1 MQNIVHVV
9 QNRAQ
14 KHPHQKAIC
23 YLEDGEHKT
32 AELTLAELDQ
42 QAKIIAAHLQT
53 HQISGNRVILLYPTG
68 VEFITSLLGC
78 WYAGVIAVPIP
89 CPKIDDFSKHE
100 AFLNAIAEDADIAAV
115 LSLSLYHSRIE
126 STLKRKALI
135 LATDV
140 LKSQSTSNFQ
150 SIPINEDTI
159 AYLQYTSGSTSAP
172 KAAIITHGNLQH
184 SVQETIKVWHYTKK
198 SVTLTWAP
206 HTHVY
211 GLVCGILVPL
221 YHGTPAFIVPP
232 AAFINRPIS
241 WLSAISTY
249 RVTHSGCPNFG
260 YDVCVRDI
268 KDAERAGL
276 NLKHWKVAINGGDS
290 VQHQTLMDFVSKFQS
305 CGFQLKQFCSAY
317 GMSELSGAIA
327 VTSFDCEPHFLSLQ
341 DDANPLQ
348 RRLVSSGKL
357 LRGLQAIVVD
367 PETKQPVA
375 AGATGEIWLSG
386 KSLALGYWRRPDET
400 QAVFNATIPGSD
412 LRYFKTGDLGFIL
425 DNEIYLTGR
434 LKEVIVIYGK
444 KYYPLDLEITVAN
457 ALSKLQI
464 KLPQVA
470 FSTENGSKEK
480 IIIVQELSEETPASL
495 WPEIKNAIR
504 HAITK
509 RHGVEVH
516 EVVLSPQGA
525 IPKTGS
531 GKLQRK
537 KAQRLFNEQ
546 NLAILTQD
554 SPEKPTGNQ
563 HATRDKEHQFTTL
576 IANVLKI
583 DEKEIDLGAPLSRYS
598 FDSINIIQ
606 LTALLNETY
615 QLSLS
620 PAALYEYTTLA
631 EFYTDLLDK
640 KTGKPVAEETKYPI
654 KETNDIAIIGM
665 SGIFPQAPNIDTFWD
680 NLLQEKDC
688 ISEVPLS
695 RWNWQDLTVRWGGFI
710 DHIDQFD
717 ATFFNIS
724 AREAELI
731 DPQQRLFLQ
740 TVWKTVEDAGY
751 APSTLAAL
759 KTGLFVGVFNH
770 DYAELLQKNEV
781 MDAYLTTGTMNSMIA
796 NRISYLLN
804 LRGPSE
810 TIDTACSSSLV
821 AVHQAV
827 HAILQGDCEL
837 ALAGGVNTLITPTSF
852 IAANQ
857 AGMLSDD
864 GRCKTFD
871 KNANGY
877 VRGEGAGAILLKKL
891 TQALRDGDHIYGVI
905 KGTAVN
911 HGGHVNTLTAPNPNA
926 QAEAII
932 SACQRA
938 QIPIDSI
945 QYIETHGT
953 GTPLGDPIEINGL
966 KKAFQH
972 LALEQQLKA
981 LPKQYCGLGAVKTN
995 IGHLESAAGIAGIIK
1010 TLLAMRHEILPA
1022 NLHFHELN
1030 PYIEIEDSPFYLL
1043 NKTTK
1048 WPKTADTSRRAGVS
1062 SFGFGGANAH
1072 IILEESPE
1080 RTHAPSPNHFS
1091 YLICL
1096 SAMTMT
1102 ALQQRIADLLNWL
1115 EQQQDLASLASLSYT
1130 LNAGRQHFA
1139 KRFCVIV
1146 KTVAELKE
1154 QLLSGLSSEALERH
1168 IFMEESS
1175 STNHDNAAL
1184 HQVRRNYLQGKS
1196 IDWHTIYGDYQ
1207 EKISLPTYPFAKES
1221 HWVASKKRALF
1232 KDEKSSACSPSIFS
1246 EQFSGDEFYLREHR
1260 VHDEP
1265 VLPGAVCLEMA
1276 QVAASLALGNQQLTS
1291 LSKITWKKPIKT
1303 SDWSKLLYVRITPEA
1318 DGVSFAITDEEEMIH
1333 YASGNMHYLDNSP
1346 DVPHT
1351 KLNIQELKLALPH
1364 TQEPDA
1370 IYTYFENAGISY
1382 GPSFRVIQTLHF
1394 NETDLLAELTL
1405 PSSLSTRDDE
1415 FIVHPCLFDGM
1426 LQTTQALLKNR
1437 EVLYLPFSIAQ
1448 VDIYKPL
1455 PNTCYVYANLVSS
1468 VDNQHMPVF
1477 NIQVTDAEGT
1487 LLLVI
1492 TGFTL
1497 GAVHDFIKPE
1507 ATVAYYSPVWVARP
1521 LHSVTRKHPDSILIL
1536 GSNEQS
1542 VQLIKEQFAEF
1553 ATSCQRIQNSH
1564 VAHLSLA
1571 SLSDYIIIALE
1582 EFKEPLFSL
1591 KEIQRNLEQTYY
1603 LVHTLV
1609 TQISKLKPKKP
1620 VQLICIGKVPSL
1632 FSRALVG
1639 FAKSLH
1645 QEQSNISCRFIEL
1658 HDLSLLAKELTQNE
1672 IAVRYD
1678 KQNHRYIRRYEA
1690 FTPPLTVTPTL
1701 KKSGVYLITGGMG
1714 GLGYLFARY
1723 LAEQCQAKIVLTGRA
1738 PMSAHYQ
1745 NRIAELEKQ
1754 NASVVYIPADV
1765 SSYEEVQAL
1774 IQNTKEHFGTINGI
1788 IHAAGLTHDEFIVNK
1803 TVPEIAKVLEPKI
1816 YGVSNL
1822 HVATLKESL
1831 DFFVLFSS
1839 VAAVFGNAGQSD
1851 YAYANCFLD
1860 EFAHEREQQRRL
1872 GHCSGYTVSI
1882 NWPLWEEGGLHIA
1895 PAYQQELEKTLGI
1908 ISLSTQQGFIAF
1920 LQALQNNLPNCIVL
1934 PGYQQ
1939 KLINALQNNS
1949 VLKQTLATQPQE
1961 INSNLQEQTEDF
1973 LRKILAETLKCLPE
1987 QIDRNLPFEHYGI
2000 DSLMIIQ
2007 LNQRLA
2013 NEFRELPKTLFFEYQ
2028 NLADLAEYFM
2038 KHEAD
2043 ELIQRL
2049 SNAEMA
2055 SSRNRR
2061 SNTNQTPMPIQ
2072 EWTPAHAGMTQFL
2085 NSMTTPRRLGFTKN
2099 TTKSQDIRLLQKLAT
2114 ENEERE
2120 DSSTVLTKQFASGA
2134 AFPKKP
2140 IAIIGISGRYPE
2152 AKDLTEFW
2160 HNLYAGKDCIREI
2173 PKERWALADYFDVN
2187 HPGKTYSKWGGFLT
2201 DVDQFDPL
2209 FFNISPREAA
2219 LMDPQERLF
2228 LETAW
2233 KTIEDAGYVRDALA
2247 GKKVGVYVG
2256 VMYGQYQLFDS
2267 ELSDSSQFIPTNSLF
2282 ASIANRVSYFFDFHG
2297 PSIALDT
2304 MCSSSLTAIHL
2315 ACQSI
2320 HEGECEMA
2328 LAGGVNLSLHPNKYL
2343 LLSHGK
2349 FLAHDGHCRSF
2360 GEGGDGYVPGEAVGA
2375 ILLKPLDKALAD
2387 GDLIYAVIKGS
2398 HLNHGGKT
2406 NGYTVPN
2413 PNAQADLLAETY
2425 QKANID
2431 PAQVSYIEAHGTGT
2445 SLGDPIEIAGLNK
2458 VFSQRKMPQY
2468 CAIGS
2473 VKSNIGHCESAA
2485 GIAAV
2490 TKVVLQLQH
2499 HTLVPSLFS
2508 DPLNSNIN
2516 WSTTPFRVQQTVS
2529 EWQRP
2534 LANAP
2539 RIAGISSFGAGG
2551 ANAHLILSE
2560 APEVLPVP
2568 TRSKSH
2574 YLLTLSAKTELALN
2588 QRLDDLLDWLEN
2600 NPSAELEQVSYTL
2613 NAGRTHFDCRCA
2625 MVVSSLEEAIRFIQQ
2640 FKAQQQPTQLFLQI
2654 IRPRS
2659 KLAEENEVRGDTEH
2673 RTGVY
2678 TPVHEDSS
2686 TASTKQ
2692 FTSAVEFG
2700 MRSNGA
2706 NTPETTPTLLPLLMH
2721 QLSQPSQYKEAL
2733 LALAKLYVEGQEL
2746 DWEQIHANESKK
2758 KISLPTYPFAKERYW
2773 YSDVNPCSPTQEKQT
2788 HLPLMH
2794 NALIDKVS
2802 SFLTR
2807 QVVQILQMNQHRIA
2821 PEKNLGEYGMDSVH
2835 FIELAKKISEHY
2847 QIEFTP
2853 AVFFTHSSVRAISQY
2868 LMNQFPETVAKTH
2881 QAAAQRPIH
2890 APAVKPRLIATAGA
2904 ESIAIIGMQGLFP
2917 QSDDLAAFWHHLL
2930 QSDDLVTEIPIER
2943 WDWRD
2948 YYGNQAHQSNS
2959 KWGAFI
2965 NNFDQFDAGFFNI
2978 SAREANLMDPQQRLF
2993 LEIVWKTIEDAGY
3006 DPFALSS
3013 QNIGVFAGV
3022 EFSEYQTLIA
3032 KQQKE
3037 HHGFIATG
3045 NSHSMIAN
3053 RVSYFFNFQGPS
3065 EAIDTACSSSLV
3077 AIHRA
3082 VQAIRHGECDL
3093 AIAGGVSLI
3102 LSPDTLVVTS
3112 QLGAL
3117 SAEGRCKTFAKTAD
3131 GYVKGEG
3138 VAGLLLK
3145 PLKQAQEDG
3154 DHIYGVI
3161 KASAVN
3167 HGGKAQ
3173 SLTAPN
3179 AAAQSELLIR
3189 AYTQAHFDP
3198 GTVTYIETHGTGT
3211 ALGDPVEI
3219 EGLKRAFATLLSSG
3233 AKQNSIALGS
3243 VKTNIGHLEPASG
3256 IAGVIKLILAMTHET
3271 LPGILH
3277 LHELNPYIN
3286 LTGTP
3291 FYIPKETQTWQRIK
3305 NEAGDEIPLRA
3316 GVSSFGFGG
3325 TNAHIV
3331 LEEGRPHQ
3339 EKTENRQAKPYYL
3352 ITLSAKQQES
3362 MQQKIVDLQQWLNQ
3376 NKETVSLPALSF
3388 TLNAGRA
3395 HFIYRCALVVDSL
3408 DALANALTLLVNHEI
3423 PEYCIMNEGQTWT
3436 IQGPVF
3442 DEVYQAAIKALVQ
3455 PENSDQYRHKLFIL
3469 ADLYTKH
3476 YVINWQQVYLG
3487 EKTHRLGSLP
3497 AYPFIK
3503 QRYWYDLDFIP
3514 TPQTSMLSMCRGLST
3529 ASTEPAHKAL
3539 DVGSPI
3545 NYQHTLMYLQQ
3556 IFAEQLHTSPEL
3568 IQADETYEVF
3578 GVDSLIGMEITNRL
3592 EKDFGSLP
3600 KTLLYERNRLNDL
3613 ANYLLKNYKEK
3624 LSTLVFAGNTMP
3636 LATPLEMEIVKPM
3649 APTTNGSHSS
3659 RDIAIIG
3666 LSGIF
3671 PMANSMDEFWQNL
3684 SSGRDCVSEI
3694 PADRWNYKEYP
3705 VAIGGKEH
3713 YFPYGGFIPDVDKFD
3728 PLFFNISPRDAGLMD
3743 PQERLFMQSVWST
3756 LEDAGYTRDKL
3767 KRKAQN
3773 SVGVFAGVTYNFYPL
3788 FIAEEWQKGNR
3799 VPLDVQSFSVA
3810 NRISYFLDVN
3820 GPSFVVD
3827 TACSSSLA
3835 AIHLACESLLRGD
3848 CAMAIAGGVNLS
3860 LHPSK
3865 YHFLG
3870 SFNFMS
3876 EQGRCA
3882 SFAEGGTGYVPA
3894 EGVGAVLLKPLTTA
3908 IADNDR
3914 IYGVIKGSSMN
3925 HGGKTSGY
3933 TVPNPNAQAAV
3944 ILQALKNAD
3953 IDARTISYIEAHG
3966 TGTTLGDPI
3975 EIRGLQDAF
3984 EHYTEDKQFCAIGSV
3999 KSNIGHLESAAGI
4012 SQLAKVLLQMR
4023 HQQLVPTL
4031 HSTQLNPFIDFQNS
4045 PFYVQQELSDWQP
4058 ENNSPRRAG
4067 VSSFGAGGANVHM
4080 IIEEYVPSIKPQ
4092 STVNSPYIFL
4102 LSALN
4107 EERLAIQIQQMQR
4120 YVHRN
4125 SHAQNKEWLR
4135 DACFT
4140 LQTGREHMTARFAVI
4155 VTNTDELLTALA
4167 NYPHDKG
4174 ANTWVN
4180 HNAHSNHPIVPH
4192 VEELISTERYEELV
4206 QHWINGAKVDWER
4219 LYQQI
4224 PNLISLPTY
4233 PFTKRRCWIPTK
4245 EVETPPIAQTTLQPA
4260 IQPPVAN
4267 TELVDIQDWLYL
4279 TQWEKNLQMAPPALI
4294 RPLSK
4299 LAEGSEVRGDTEH
4312 RTGVYTPVH
4321 EDSSTASTKQF
4332 TSAVEFGMRS
4342 KGKWLIFCEPEAVPV
4357 LKQELGEQA
4366 GIYCFARNQFASIDT
4381 HEYTIN
4387 ATQKADYEQLFATLH
4402 AQHKDNLIGVIYLC
4416 SAVTTHSRT
4425 MSRGLSAG
4433 SRNPIASLAPAGK
4446 PRDVGACEQLCSI
4459 DDSNEENHADP
4470 SLALLYLFRAMVQHS
4485 WPHQLTF
4492 CLASQSAQHVTS
4504 ADTINIW
4511 QHHLWSMTRIFAAE
4525 QAKYQ
4530 ALLLDLDANENIEQN
4545 VKILIKELE
4554 LYQSKQNHIA
4564 YRASERYT
4572 IRFLPHERSQ
4582 NDKVLPVWKAPAA
4595 ALITGGLGALGY
4607 EVAEFIVA
4615 QGTRFILLTGTTE
4628 LSLQTPEKNI
4638 LLKKLEAQGAQV
4650 RYAAVDVADK
4660 EQMRQVIMGAE
4671 QAWKQSIDGVFHLA
4685 GITTDNVTIADMD
4698 EALWHDV
4705 LRVKIQ
4711 GSMVLHE
4718 LFLQAPL
4725 SSFVLF
4731 SSIAAVP
4738 HFGMA
4743 GLSAYAVAN
4752 EFMSGLALYRRSMQ
4766 LPASSINWVAWSEKG
4781 MSHRHSHDAFL
4792 DAVGMTS
4799 LSIKEGIAL
4808 FNTLLRLNP
4817 AEITVCNIQWKKFL
4831 HVNATAKQLDFFT
4844 HFVAEHAASVQAA
4857 VVSSLNQE
4865 EITALVL
4872 HCFASVLGLEATE
4885 IDRETPFQHYGMDSI
4900 TGIDYTEQLGKH
4912 FPDVVAPMDLYRYPT
4927 LNQLTDYI
4935 LQRVQINCEPEPAP
4949 LFSAEGTLDL
4959 DQLNDDQLNEL
4970 LELELKE
4977 LELTYE

>member
-1 MQNIVHVV
+1 MQNIVDVV
-9 QNRAQ
+9 QSRAQ
-14 KHPHQKAIC
+14 KHPHQKAIF
-23 YLEDGEHKT
+23 YLEDGELKT

-42 QAKIIAAHLQT
+42 QAKIIAAHLQAHEIT
-53 HQISGNRVILLYPTG
+53 GNRVILLYPTG
-68 VEFITSLLGC
+68 VEFITSLMGC

-89 CPKIDDFSKHE
+89 CPKMDEFTKQE

-115 LSLSLYHSRIE
+115 LSLSPYQSNIE
-126 STLKRKALI
+126 STLKRKVLI
-135 LATDV
+135 LVTDA
-140 LKSQSTSNFQ
+140 LKTQPTKNFQ
-150 SIPINEDTI
+150 SISINEDTI

-184 SVQETIKVWHYTKK
+184 SLQETIKVWQYTKK

-232 AAFINRPIS
+232 AAFINRPIT

-260 YDVCVRDI
+260 YDICVRDI
-268 KDAERAGL
+268 NEAELTRL
-276 NLKHWKVAINGGDS
+276 NLKHWKVAINGGDI
-290 VQHQTLMDFVSKFQS
+290 VQYQTLRNFVTKFQS

-327 VTSFDCEPHFLSLQ
+327 VTSFECEPRSLSPE
-341 DDANPLQ
+341 DEANPLQ
-348 RRLVSSGKL
+348 RHLVSSGKL
-357 LRGLQAIVVD
+357 LTGLQAIAVD

-375 AGATGEIWLSG
+375 AGETGEIWLSG

-400 QAVFNATIPGSD
+400 QTVFNATVSGND

-425 DNEIYLTGR
+425 DNEIFLTGR

-444 KYYPLDLEITVAN
+444 KYYPLDLETTVAN

-464 KLPQVA
+464 LLPQVA
-470 FSTENGSKEK
+470 FSTENEGKEK

-495 WPEIKNAIR
+495 WPKIKSMIR
-504 HAITK
+504 HAITQH
-509 RHGVEVH
+509 HGVDVH
-516 EVVLSPQGA
+516 AVVLSPKGA

-537 KAQRLFNEQ
+537 KAQSLFNEQ
-546 NLAILTQD
+546 NLVVLTQD
-554 SPEKPTGNQ
+554 LPQKSPESPNA
-563 HATRDKEHQFTTL
+563 HRDKAHQFSTL
-576 IANVLKI
+576 VANVLKI
-583 DEKEIDLGAPLSRYS
+583 DVKEIDLDAPLSRYS

-606 LTALLNETY
+606 LTAILNATY
-615 QLSLS
+615 QLALS
-620 PAALYEYTTLA
+620 PATLYEYATLA
-631 EFYTDLLDK
+631 EFYVDLLDK
-640 KTGKPVAEETKYPI
+640 KIRNPVTEEAKQPI
-654 KETNDIAIIGM
+654 KETNDIAIIGI
-665 SGIFPQAPNIDTFWD
+665 SGVFPQAPDVDTFWD
-680 NLLQEKDC
+680 NLLHEKDC

-724 AREAELI
+724 PREAELI

-759 KTGLFVGVFNH
+759 KIGLFVGVFNH
-770 DYAELLQKNEV
+770 DYAELLQKNGV
-781 MDAYLTTGTMNSMIA
+781 MDPYLTTGTMNSMIA
-796 NRISYLLN
+796 NRISYVLN

-827 HAILQGDCEL
+827 HAILQGDCDL

-857 AGMLSDD
+857 AGMLSED

-938 QIPIDSI
+938 HVSIDSI

-966 KKAFQH
+966 KKAFHH
-972 LALEQQLKA
+972 LALEQHLKT

-1010 TLLAMRHEILPA
+1010 TLLAMRHEVLPA
-1022 NLHFHELN
+1022 NLHFNELN

-1043 NKTTK
+1043 DKTTK
-1048 WPKTADTSRRAGVS
+1048 WLKTAGTPRRAGVS

-1080 RTHAPSPNHFS
+1080 HTNTPFPNHDA

-1102 ALQQRIADLLNWL
+1102 ALQQRIADLLSWL
-1115 EQQQDLASLASLSYT
+1115 DRQQDLASLASLSYT

-1154 QLLSGLSSEALERH
+1154 QLRFSLSAEDLERH
-1168 IFMEESS
+1168 MLIDESS
-1175 STNHDNAAL
+1175 NTNHSNAVDL
-1184 HQVRRNYLQGKS
+1184 YHVRRKYLKGKS

-1207 EKISLPTYPFAKES
+1207 QKIALPTYPFAKES
-1221 HWVASKKRALF
+1221 HWVASKDRFLCKLI
-1232 KDEKSSACSPSIFS
+1232 DEQISTFPSSTFS
-1246 EQFSGDEFYLREHR
+1246 KQFSGNEFYLCEHR
-1260 VHDEP
+1260 IHDEP

-1276 QVAASLALGNQQLTS
+1276 QVAASLASGNQPISS
-1291 LSKITWKKPIKT
+1291 LSKITWKKPIKA
-1303 SDWSKLLYVRITPEA
+1303 SDWSKLLHVCLFPER
-1318 DGVSFAITDEEEMIH
+1318 DGVSFAITDEKEMVSYISGAIH
-1333 YASGNMHYLDNSP
+1333 YRDNSLGI
-1346 DVPHT
+1346 PHNR
-1351 KLNIQELKLALPH
+1351 LNIEELKLALPH
-1364 TQEPDA
+1364 TQDPNT
-1370 IYTYFENAGISY
+1370 IYSYFENAGISY
-1382 GPSFRVIQTLHF
+1382 GPSFRVIKTLYF
-1394 NETDLLAELTL
+1394 NETNLLAELTL
-1405 PSSLSTRDDE
+1405 PSSLSTRSNE
-1415 FIVHPCLFDGM
+1415 FIIHPCLFDGM

-1437 EVLYLPFSIAQ
+1437 DVLYLPFSITQ

-1455 PNTCYVYANLVSS
+1455 TNTCYVYAQLISS
-1468 VDNQHMPVF
+1468 IDNQHLPVF
-1477 NIQVTDAEGT
+1477 NIQVTDAEGA

-1497 GAVHDFIKPE
+1497 GAVNDSIKLE
-1507 ATVAYYSPVWVARP
+1507 ATVAHYSPVWVAQP
-1521 LHSVTRKHPDSILIL
+1521 LYSATRKHPNSIMIL

-1542 VQLIKEQFAEF
+1542 IQLIKEQFAEH
-1553 ATSCQRIQNSH
+1553 ATSCQRIQESH
-1564 VAHLSLA
+1564 FAQLDA
-1571 SLSDYIIIALE
+1571 LSDYLIIALE
-1582 EFKEPLFSL
+1582 EFNEPLFSL
-1591 KEIQRNLEQTYY
+1591 EEIKKNLEKTYY

-1609 TQISKLKPKKP
+1609 TQISKLKPKKA
-1620 VQLICIGKVPSL
+1620 VRLICIGKKLSL

-1645 QEQSNISCRFIEL
+1645 QEKSNILCRFIEL
-1658 HDLSLLAKELTQNE
+1658 HDLSLLAEELTQNE
-1672 IAVRYD
+1672 IEVRYD
-1678 KQNHRYIRRYEA
+1678 KQNHRYIRRYEVL
-1690 FTPPLTVTPTL
+1690 PPALTTAPTL

-1723 LAEQCQAKIVLTGRA
+1723 LAEHYQAKIVLTGRS
-1738 PMSAHYQ
+1738 PLSEHYQ
-1745 NRIAELEKQ
+1745 KRIEELEKK
-1754 NASVVYIPADV
+1754 NASVVYLTADV
-1765 SSYEEVQAL
+1765 SSYEEVHAL

-1788 IHAAGLTHDEFIVNK
+1788 IHAAGLTHDGFIVDK
-1803 TVPEIAKVLEPKI
+1803 KIPEIVKVLEPKI
-1816 YGVSNL
+1816 YGASNL
-1822 HVATLKESL
+1822 HTTTLKEPL

-1860 EFAHEREQQRRL
+1860 EFAYEREQQRRL

-1882 NWPLWEEGGLHIA
+1882 NWPLWEEGGLQIA
-1895 PAYQQELEKTLGI
+1895 PEYQKELEKTLGI
-1908 ISLSTQQGFIAF
+1908 ISLSTPQGFTAF
-1920 LQALQNNLPNCIVL
+1920 LRALQNHHPNCIVL

-1939 KLINALQNNS
+1939 KLTAALQNNS
-1949 VLKQTLATQPQE
+1949 VLKQALATQSQM
-1961 INSNLQEQTEDF
+1961 INSNLQEQTENF
-1973 LRKILAETLKCLPE
+1973 LRTILADTLKCSPE
-1987 QIDRNLPFEHYGI
+1987 QIDRNLPFENYGI

-2013 NEFRELPKTLFFEYQ
+2013 NEFSALPKTLFFEYQ
-2028 NLADLAEYFM
+2028 NLVELAEYFITQ
-2038 KHEAD
+2038 EAD

-2049 SNAEMA
+2049 PN
-2055 SSRNRR
+2055 
-2061 SNTNQTPMPIQ
+2061 
-2072 EWTPAHAGMTQFL
+2072 AGMTQFL
-2085 NSMTTPRRLGFTKN
+2085 NAMTAPRRFGFTKN
-2099 TTKSQDIRLLQKLAT
+2099 TTKSPDIRRFQELAT
-2114 ENEERE
+2114 ESEERGETERRTGVCQSHE
-2120 DSSTVLTKQFASGA
+2120 DSSTVST
-2134 AFPKKP
+2134 FPEKS

-2160 HNLYAGKDCIREI
+2160 HNLYVGKDCIREI
-2173 PKERWALADYFDVN
+2173 PKERWVLADYFDVNQN

-2233 KTIEDAGYVRDALA
+2233 KTVEDAGYARDALA
-2247 GKKVGVYVG
+2247 GQKVGVYVG
-2256 VMYGQYQLFDS
+2256 VMYGQYQLFGN
-2267 ELSDSSQFIPTNSLF
+2267 EPTQTNQFVPTNSIF

-2320 HEGECEMA
+2320 HQGECDMA

-2349 FLAHDGHCRSF
+2349 FLASDGHCRSF
-2360 GEGGDGYVPGEAVGA
+2360 GEGGNGYVPGEAVGA

-2431 PAQVSYIEAHGTGT
+2431 PTQVSYIEAHGTGT

-2458 VFSQRKMPQY
+2458 VFGQGKMQQC

-2508 DPLNSNIN
+2508 APLNSNIN
-2516 WSTTPFRVQQTVS
+2516 WSTTPFRVQHTVS
-2529 EWQRP
+2529 EWQQP
-2534 LANAP
+2534 LPNTP

-2551 ANAHLILSE
+2551 ANAHMILSE
-2560 APEVLPVP
+2560 APETLSVP
-2568 TRSKSH
+2568 TRKKSH
-2574 YLLTLSAKTELALN
+2574 YLLTVSAKTELALN
-2588 QRLDDLLDWLEN
+2588 QRLDDLLRWLEN
-2600 NPSAELEQVSYTL
+2600 NPFAELEQVSYTL

-2625 MVVSSLEEAIRFIQQ
+2625 MVVSSLEEVVRFVQQ
-2640 FKAQQQPTQLFLQI
+2640 FKAQQQPAQLLLRI
-2654 IRPRS
+2654 
-2659 KLAEENEVRGDTEH
+2659 
-2673 RTGVY
+2673 
-2678 TPVHEDSS
+2678 
-2686 TASTKQ
+2686 
-2692 FTSAVEFG
+2692 
-2700 MRSNGA
+2700 NGA
-2706 NTPETTPTLLPLLMH
+2706 NTPETRLFGATLLPILTH
-2721 QLSQPSQYKEAL
+2721 QLSQPSQYKETL
-2733 LALAKLYVEGQEL
+2733 LALAKLYVEGQDL
-2746 DWEQIHANESKK
+2746 DWRQIHAGESKK

-2773 YSDVNPCSPTQEKQT
+2773 YSDGDQCSSTLERQT

-2807 QVVQILQMNQHRIA
+2807 QVVQILKMNQHRIA
-2821 PEKNLGEYGMDSVH
+2821 LEKNLGEYGMDSVH

-2853 AVFFTHSSVRAISQY
+2853 AVFFTHSSVSTISQY

-2881 QAAAQRPIH
+2881 HEAIQLPIH
-2890 APAVKPRLIATAGA
+2890 APAVKSRRIATDGSEA
-2904 ESIAIIGMQGLFP
+2904 IAIIGMQGIFP
-2917 QSDDLAAFWHHLL
+2917 QSDDLTTFWQHLL
-2930 QSDDLVTEIPIER
+2930 RGDDLVTEIPIER

-2965 NNFDQFDAGFFNI
+2965 TNFDQFDAGFFNI

-3006 DPFALSS
+3006 DPFTLSS

-3093 AIAGGVSLI
+3093 AVAGGVSLI

-3117 SAEGRCKTFAKTAD
+3117 SADGRCKTFAKTAD

-3138 VAGLLLK
+3138 VAALLLK

-3189 AYTQAHFDP
+3189 AYNQAHFDP
-3198 GTVTYIETHGTGT
+3198 DTVTYIETHGTGT

-3219 EGLKRAFATLLSSG
+3219 EGLKRAFATLLPSG
-3233 AKQNSIALGS
+3233 AKHKSIALGS

-3286 LTGTP
+3286 LTDTP
-3291 FYIPKETQTWQRIK
+3291 FYIAKETQTWPRIK
-3305 NEAGDEIPLRA
+3305 NETGDDIPLRA
-3316 GVSSFGFGG
+3316 GISSFGFGG

-3339 EKTENRQAKPYYL
+3339 TMAGNRQAKPYYL
-3352 ITLSAKQQES
+3352 ITLSAKQQDS
-3362 MQQKIVDLQQWLNQ
+3362 MQQKIVELQQWLNQ
-3376 NKETVSLPALSF
+3376 NKETISLPALSF

-3423 PEYCIMNEGQTWT
+3423 PEYCILNEGQTWT

-3442 DEVYQAAIKALVQ
+3442 DEVYQAAIMALIQ
-3455 PENSDQYRHKLFIL
+3455 PENSEQYRHKLFIL

-3476 YVINWQQVYLG
+3476 YVIDWQRVYLG
-3487 EKTHRLGSLP
+3487 EKIQRLGSLP

-3503 QRYWYDLDFIP
+3503 QRYWYDLEFNFMP
-3514 TPQTSMLSMCRGLST
+3514 TPQTCMIPPHPDLPAASMDPMRN
-3529 ASTEPAHKAL
+3529 
-3539 DVGSPI
+3539 VGSTI
-3545 NYQHTLMYLQQ
+3545 NYQQTLMYLQQ

-3568 IQADETYEVF
+3568 IHADETYEVF
-3578 GVDSLIGMEITNRL
+3578 GVDSLIGLEITNRL

-3613 ANYLLKNYKEK
+3613 ANYLLKNYREK
-3624 LSTLVFAGNTMP
+3624 LSTLMFAGKTMP
-3636 LATPLEMEIVKPM
+3636 LAAPLEIETVTP
-3649 APTTNGSHSS
+3649 PTPTPKISHSS

-3666 LSGIF
+3666 LSGTF

-3684 SSGRDCVSEI
+3684 SSGRNCVSEI

-3705 VAIGGKEH
+3705 VEIGGKEH
-3713 YFPYGGFIPDVDKFD
+3713 YFPHGGFIPDIDKFD
-3728 PLFFNISPRDAGLMD
+3728 PMFFNISPRDAGLMD

-3799 VPLDVQSFSVA
+3799 VPLDIQSFSVA
-3810 NRISYFLDVN
+3810 NRISYFLDIN
-3820 GPSFVVD
+3820 GPSFVID

-3876 EQGRCA
+3876 AQGRCA

-3894 EGVGAVLLKPLTTA
+3894 EGVGSVLLKPLADA

-3944 ILQALKNAD
+3944 ILQALKNAN
-3953 IDARTISYIEAHG
+3953 IDARTVSYIEAHG
-3966 TGTTLGDPI
+3966 TGTALGDPI

-3984 EHYTEDKQFCAIGSV
+3984 ENYTEDKQFCAIGSV

-4023 HQQLVPTL
+4023 HQKLVPTL

-4058 ENNSPRRAG
+4058 ENNLPRRAG
-4067 VSSFGAGGANVHM
+4067 ISSFGAGGANVHM

-4092 STVNSPYIFL
+4092 STIKSPYVFL

-4107 EERLAIQIQQMQR
+4107 EERLAIQIQQIQR
-4120 YVHRN
+4120 YVQQNNHTR
-4125 SHAQNKEWLR
+4125 NKEWLR

-4140 LQTGREHMTARFAVI
+4140 LQTGREHMAARFAVI
-4155 VTNTDELLTALA
+4155 VTNTDELLTALT
-4167 NYPHDKG
+4167 NYPHNKG
-4174 ANTWVN
+4174 LNTWVN
-4180 HNAHSNHPIVPH
+4180 HNSQSHHQASPHMEEQISN
-4192 VEELISTERYEELV
+4192 ERYEELV
-4206 QHWINGAKVDWER
+4206 QHWINGAKVEWER
-4219 LYQQI
+4219 AYKQL

-4233 PFTKRRCWIPTK
+4233 PFMKRRCWIPTK
-4245 EVETPPIAQTTLQPA
+4245 EVETPPITQPT
-4260 IQPPVAN
+4260 IQPPVTN
-4267 TELVDIQDWLYL
+4267 TELVDIQNWLYL
-4279 TQWEKNLQMAPPALI
+4279 TEWQKNPQTAPSALVS
-4294 RPLSK
+4294 R
-4299 LAEGSEVRGDTEH
+4299 
-4312 RTGVYTPVH
+4312 
-4321 EDSSTASTKQF
+4321 
-4332 TSAVEFGMRS
+4332 
-4342 KGKWLIFCEPEAVPV
+4342 KGKWLIFCEPEFVPV

-4366 GIYCFARNQFASIDT
+4366 GIYCFTHNQFASIDN

-4387 ATQKADYEQLFATLH
+4387 AAQKADYARLFATLH

-4416 SAVTTHSRT
+4416 PTFV
-4425 MSRGLSAG
+4425 
-4433 SRNPIASLAPAGK
+4433 ASEEK
-4446 PRDVGACEQLCSI
+4446 P
-4459 DDSNEENHADP
+4459 ADP
-4470 SLALLYLFRAMVQHS
+4470 SLALLYLLQAMAQYS

-4492 CLASQSAQHVTS
+4492 CLASQSAQQVTPT
-4504 ADTINIW
+4504 DTLNIW

-4545 VKILIKELE
+4545 ARILIKELGQ
-4554 LYQSKQNHIA
+4554 YQSTQNHIA

-4572 IRFLPHERSQ
+4572 IRFLPHEISQ
-4582 NDKVLPVWKAPAA
+4582 NDNVHPAWKAPVA

-4607 EVAEFIVA
+4607 EVAEFIVT

-4628 LSLQTPEKNI
+4628 LTLETPEKAT
-4638 LLKKLEAQGAQV
+4638 LLKQLEAKGVEV

-4660 EQMRQVIMGAE
+4660 EQMRKIIKKAE
-4671 QAWKQSIDGVFHLA
+4671 KAWQQPIDGVFHLA
-4685 GITTDNVTIADMD
+4685 GITTDNVTIENMG
-4698 EALWHDV
+4698 EALWRDV

-4711 GSMVLHE
+4711 GSLVLHE
-4718 LFLQAPL
+4718 LFLQAHL

-4752 EFMSGLALYRRSMQ
+4752 EFMNGLSLYRRSVQ

-4781 MSHRHSHDAFL
+4781 MSHRHNHDAFL
-4792 DAVGMTS
+4792 DAVGMAS
-4799 LSIKEGIAL
+4799 LSIKKGIAL
-4808 FNTLLRLNP
+4808 FNILLRLNP

-4831 HVNATAKQLDFFT
+4831 SVNATAKQLDFFT
-4844 HFVAEHAASVQAA
+4844 HFVDEYA
-4857 VVSSLNQE
+4857 VSTQTPFASSLNQE
-4865 EITALVL
+4865 EIAALVFN
-4872 HCFASVLGLEATE
+4872 CFASVLGLEVTE
-4885 IDRETPFQHYGMDSI
+4885 IDRETPFQQYGMDSI

-4927 LNQLTDYI
+4927 LNQLTEYI
-4935 LQRVQINCEPEPAP
+4935 EQRVQINCEPDPAP
-4949 LFSAEGTLDL
+4949 LFSTERTLDL
-4959 DQLNDDQLNEL
+4959 DQLNDVQLNEL
-4970 LELELKE
+4970 LEMELKE

>member
-14 KHPHQKAIC
+14 KHPHQKAIF

-42 QAKIIAAHLQT
+42 QAKIISTHLQI
-53 HQISGNRVILLYPTG
+53 HQITGNRVILLYPTG
-68 VEFITSLLGC
+68 IEFITSLLGC

-89 CPKIDDFSKHE
+89 CPKMDEFTKHE

-115 LSLSLYHSRIE
+115 LSLSPYHSSIE
-126 STLKRKALI
+126 STLKRKVPI
-135 LATDV
+135 LTTDV
-140 LKSQSTSNFQ
+140 LKTQSTRAVQ
-150 SIPINEDTI
+150 SISINDDTI

-184 SVQETIKVWHYTKK
+184 SLQETIKVWHYTKK

-232 AAFINRPIS
+232 SAFINRPIT

-249 RVTHSGCPNFG
+249 RITHSGCPNFG
-260 YDVCVRDI
+260 YDICVRDI
-268 KDAERAGL
+268 KEEELSRL
-276 NLKHWKVAINGGDS
+276 NLKHWNVAINGGDI
-290 VQHQTLMDFVSKFQS
+290 VQYQTLIDFFSKFHS

-327 VTSFDCEPHFLSLQ
+327 VTSFGCEPHSLSLQ

-357 LRGLQAIVVD
+357 LTGLQAIAVD

-375 AGATGEIWLSG
+375 AGETGEIWLSG

-400 QAVFNATIPGSD
+400 QTVFNATVPGSD

-444 KYYPLDLEITVAN
+444 KYYPLDLEITVAH
-457 ALSKLQI
+457 ALSEFQI

-470 FSTENGSKEK
+470 FSTTHGDKEK
-480 IIIVQELSEETPASL
+480 IIIVQELSEETPPSL
-495 WPEIKNAIR
+495 WPEIKNVIR

-509 RHGVEVH
+509 HHGVEVH
-516 EVVLSPQGA
+516 AVVLSPKGA

-537 KAQRLFNEQ
+537 KAQSLFNEQ
-546 NLAILTQD
+546 NLAVLTQD
-554 SPEKPTGNQ
+554 LSEKRPGNQ
-563 HATRDKEHQFTTL
+563 RANGDKENQFITL
-576 IANVLKI
+576 VADVLKI
-583 DEKEIDLGAPLSRYS
+583 NENEIDLDAPLSRYS

-615 QLSLS
+615 QLALS
-620 PAALYEYTTLA
+620 PAALYEYSTLD

-640 KTGKPVAEETKYPI
+640 KTKESVSDEVKQFI

-665 SGIFPQAPNIDTFWD
+665 SGVFPQAPDVDTFWD
-680 NLLQEKDC
+680 NLCQGKDC

-695 RWNWQDLTVRWGGFI
+695 RWNWQNLTVRWGGFI
-710 DHIDQFD
+710 DHVDQFD

-724 AREAELI
+724 PREAELI

-740 TVWKTVEDAGY
+740 TVWKTIEDAGY
-751 APSTLAAL
+751 TSSTLAAL

-796 NRISYLLN
+796 NRISYILN

-827 HAILQGDCEL
+827 HAILHDDCDL

-857 AGMLSDD
+857 AGMLSED

-926 QAEAII
+926 QAEVII
-932 SACQRA
+932 AACQRA
-938 QIPIDSI
+938 QVPIDSI

-972 LALEQQLKA
+972 LAVEQHLET
-981 LPKQYCGLGAVKTN
+981 LPKQYCGLGSVKTN
-995 IGHLESAAGIAGIIK
+995 IGHLESAAGIAGVIK

-1022 NLHFHELN
+1022 NLHFNELN
-1030 PYIEIEDSPFYLL
+1030 PYIEIENSPFYLL
-1043 NKTTK
+1043 DKTTK
-1048 WPKTADTSRRAGVS
+1048 WPKAADTPRRAGVS

-1096 SAMTMT
+1096 SAVTIT

-1115 EQQQDLASLASLSYT
+1115 NQQQDLPSLASLSYT
-1130 LNAGRQHFA
+1130 LNAGRHHFA

-1146 KTVAELKE
+1146 QSVAELKE
-1154 QLLSGLSSEALERH
+1154 QLNSILSSEDLEQHLLALG
-1168 IFMEESS
+1168 SS
-1175 STNHDNAAL
+1175 NTHHDSPADIN
-1184 HQVRRNYLQGKS
+1184 QVRDHYLQGKS
-1196 IDWHTIYGDYQ
+1196 IDWSIIYGNYQ
-1207 EKISLPTYPFAKES
+1207 EKISLPAYPFAKES
-1221 HWVASKKRALF
+1221 HWVQINNKLLF
-1232 KDEKSSACSPSIFS
+1232 KLDENISTFSASVFS
-1246 EQFSGDEFYLREHR
+1246 KQFSGNEFYLCEHR
-1260 VHDEP
+1260 VNDEP
-1265 VLPGAVCLEMA
+1265 VLPGAVCLEMVR
-1276 QVAASLALGNQQLTS
+1276 VAACLAANNQHVAA
-1291 LSKITWKKPIKT
+1291 LSHLTWKKPIKT
-1303 SDWSKLLYVRITPEA
+1303 SDWSNPLHVRLVPET
-1318 DGVSFAITDEEEMIH
+1318 DSVSFTITNKDATVCYVSGDIH
-1333 YASGNMHYLDNSP
+1333 YQDYSP
-1346 DVPHT
+1346 DSHHSS
-1351 KLNIQELKLALPH
+1351 LNIQELKSVLPH
-1364 TQEPDA
+1364 TQDPDA
-1370 IYTYFENAGISY
+1370 IYTYFKHAGISY
-1382 GPSFRVIQTLHF
+1382 GPNFRVIRSLHF
-1394 NETDLLAELTL
+1394 NETHLLAELTL
-1405 PSSLSTRDDE
+1405 PSSFPVQNNE
-1415 FIVHPCLFDGM
+1415 FIVHPCLFDGV

-1437 EVLYLPFSIAQ
+1437 DVLYLPFSISQ

-1455 PNTCYVYANLVSS
+1455 ANTCYVYAQLISA

-1477 NIQVTDAEGT
+1477 NIQVTDTEGT

-1497 GAVHDFIKPE
+1497 GTVHELIQPE
-1507 ATVAYYSPVWVARP
+1507 ATVAYYSPVWVAQP
-1521 LHSVTRKHPDSILIL
+1521 VHSTTGKRPDSILIL
-1536 GSNEQS
+1536 GSND
-1542 VQLIKEQFAEF
+1542 QLIQSIKELFADH
-1553 ATSCQRIQNSH
+1553 TTTCQRIQNSH
-1564 VAHLSLA
+1564 FAID
-1571 SLSDYIIIALE
+1571 SLSDSIILALE
-1582 EFKEPLFSL
+1582 EFDEPLFSL
-1591 KEIQRNLEQTYY
+1591 KEIQKNLDQTYY

-1609 TQISKLKPKKP
+1609 TQISQLKPKNP
-1620 VQLICIGKVPSL
+1620 VQLICIGKGPSL
-1632 FSRALVG
+1632 FARALVG

-1658 HDLSLLAKELTQNE
+1658 HDLNLLARELTQNE
-1672 IAVRYD
+1672 IEVRYD
-1678 KQNHRYIRRYEA
+1678 QENHRFIRRYEPLPSISA
-1690 FTPPLTVTPTL
+1690 TPVL

-1714 GLGYLFARY
+1714 GLGYLFASY
-1723 LAEQCQAKIVLTGRA
+1723 LAEQYQAKIVLTGRS
-1738 PMSAHYQ
+1738 PLSEHYQ
-1745 NRIAELEKQ
+1745 KQIAELEKH

-1774 IQNTKEHFGTINGI
+1774 IRSTKEHFGAINGI
-1788 IHAAGLTHDEFIVNK
+1788 IHAAGLTQDGFIVNK
-1803 TVPEIAKVLEPKI
+1803 TVSEIAKVLAPKI
-1816 YGVSNL
+1816 YGASNL
-1822 HVATLKESL
+1822 HAATRSEAL
-1831 DFFVLFSS
+1831 DFFILFSS
-1839 VAAVFGNAGQSD
+1839 VAAVFGNMGQSE

-1860 EFAHEREQQRRL
+1860 EFADAREEQRAL
-1872 GHCSGYTVSI
+1872 GQCFGHTLSI
-1882 NWPLWEEGGLHIA
+1882 NWPLWEEGGLQIA
-1895 PAYQQELEKTLGI
+1895 PEYQHVLEQTLGI
-1908 ISLSTQQGFIAF
+1908 VSLSTQQGFNAF
-1920 LQALQNNLPNCIVL
+1920 LQVLQNNLANCVVL

-1939 KLINALQNNS
+1939 KLLRALQNNS
-1949 VLKQTLATQPQE
+1949 VLKYSMTSQLPV
-1961 INSNLQEQTEDF
+1961 INSNLRTHEDSSTVSTKQFASAVEFQKKSIEDF
-1973 LRKILAETLKCLPE
+1973 LKKILAETLKCSPE
-1987 QIDRNLPFEHYGI
+1987 HIDRNLPFEHYGI

-2038 KHEAD
+2038 DHYAHEI
-2043 ELIQRL
+2043 IQRIPDVAVMKRNSSVQPSVITPKRL
-2049 SNAEMA
+2049 SV
-2055 SSRNRR
+2055 
-2061 SNTNQTPMPIQ
+2061 
-2072 EWTPAHAGMTQFL
+2072 TQ
-2085 NSMTTPRRLGFTKN
+2085 NPS
-2099 TTKSQDIRLLQKLAT
+2099 KSQDI
-2114 ENEERE
+2114 
-2120 DSSTVLTKQFASGA
+2120 
-2134 AFPKKP
+2134 
-2140 IAIIGISGRYPE
+2140 AIIGMSGRYPE
-2152 AKDLTEFW
+2152 AQDLAEFW
-2160 HNLYAGKDCIREI
+2160 HNLYVGKDCIREI
-2173 PKERWALADYFDVN
+2173 PKERWALEDYFDVDQEN
-2187 HPGKTYSKWGGFLT
+2187 PGKTYSKWGGFLT

-2233 KTIEDAGYVRDALA
+2233 KTVEDAGYARDALA
-2247 GKKVGVYVG
+2247 GRKVGVYVG
-2256 VMYGQYQLFDS
+2256 VMYGQYQLFDR
-2267 ELSDSSQFIPTNSLF
+2267 EPSDSSQFIPTNSVF

-2320 HEGECEMA
+2320 REGECEMA

-2349 FLAHDGHCRSF
+2349 FLARDGHCRSF

-2458 VFSQRKMPQY
+2458 VFGQREMQQY

-2490 TKVVLQLQH
+2490 SKVVLQLQH

-2508 DPLNSNIN
+2508 EPLNSNIN
-2516 WSTTPFRVQQTVS
+2516 WSTTPFRVQHTVS
-2529 EWQRP
+2529 EWQQP
-2534 LANAP
+2534 LPNAP

-2560 APEVLPVP
+2560 APETLSAL
-2568 TRSKSH
+2568 TGNKSH
-2574 YLLTLSAKTELALN
+2574 YLLTVSAKTELALN
-2588 QRLDDLLDWLEN
+2588 QRLDDLVIWLKN
-2600 NPSAELEQVSYTL
+2600 NPSAELEHLSYTL
-2613 NAGRTHFDCRCA
+2613 NTGRTHFECRCA
-2625 MVVSSLEEAIRFIQQ
+2625 MVVSSLEEAIRCVQQ
-2640 FKAQQQPTQLFLQI
+2640 FKAQQQPPQLVLQ
-2654 IRPRS
+2654 
-2659 KLAEENEVRGDTEH
+2659 T
-2673 RTGVY
+2673 
-2678 TPVHEDSS
+2678 
-2686 TASTKQ
+2686 
-2692 FTSAVEFG
+2692 
-2700 MRSNGA
+2700 NGA
-2706 NTPETTPTLLPLLMH
+2706 NTSETSLFILMH
-2721 QLSQPSQYKEAL
+2721 QLAQPSQYKETL
-2733 LALAKLYVEGQEL
+2733 LALAKLYVEGQNL
-2746 DWEQIHANESKK
+2746 DWQKIHAGESKK

-2773 YSDVNPCSPTQEKQT
+2773 YSDVDQCNTTQERQT
-2788 HLPLMH
+2788 HVTEMQ
-2794 NALIDKVS
+2794 NALIDKLN
-2802 SFLTR
+2802 SFLNR
-2807 QVVQILQMNQHRIA
+2807 QVVQILKMTQHRIA
-2821 PEKNLGEYGMDSVH
+2821 LEKNLGEYGMDSVH
-2835 FIELAKKISEHY
+2835 FIELAKKIAEHY

-2853 AVFFTHSSVRAISQY
+2853 AIFFTHSSVCSISQY
-2868 LMNQFPETVAKTH
+2868 LMNQFPEAVAKAH
-2881 QAAAQRPIH
+2881 HEAAQLPIH
-2890 APAVKPRLIATAGA
+2890 VPTLKPRRIVTDGA

-2917 QSDDLAAFWHHLL
+2917 QSDDLAAFWQHLL
-2930 QSDDLVTEIPIER
+2930 QGHDLVTEIPIER

-2948 YYGNQAHQSNS
+2948 YYGNQTHQSHS

-2965 NNFDQFDAGFFNI
+2965 NNVDQFDAGFFNI
-2978 SAREANLMDPQQRLF
+2978 SAREAHLMDPQQRLF

-3093 AIAGGVSLI
+3093 AVAGGVSLI

-3138 VAGLLLK
+3138 VASILLK
-3145 PLKQAQEDG
+3145 PLRQAQEDG

-3161 KASAVN
+3161 RASAVN

-3189 AYTQAHFDP
+3189 AYTQAQFAAD
-3198 GTVTYIETHGTGT
+3198 TVTYIETHGTGT
-3211 ALGDPVEI
+3211 SLGDPVEI
-3219 EGLKRAFATLLSSG
+3219 EGLKCAFATLLSSE

-3256 IAGVIKLILAMTHET
+3256 IAGMIKLILAMTHET

-3286 LTGTP
+3286 LTDTP
-3291 FYIPKETQTWQRIK
+3291 FYIAKETQTWQRIQ
-3305 NEAGDEIPLRA
+3305 NEAGEDIPLRA

-3325 TNAHIV
+3325 TNAHII

-3339 EKTENRQAKPYYL
+3339 RMAENRHAKPFYL
-3352 ITLSAKQQES
+3352 ITLSAKRQES
-3362 MQQKIVDLQQWLNQ
+3362 MQQKIVDLHQWLKQ
-3376 NKETVSLPALSF
+3376 NKETVSLPSLSF
-3388 TLNAGRA
+3388 TLNVGRA

-3408 DALANALTLLVNHEI
+3408 DTLSNALTSLINHEI
-3423 PEYCIMNEGQTWT
+3423 PEYCMINEGQTWT
-3436 IQGPVF
+3436 IQGPAF

-3476 YVINWQQVYLG
+3476 YVIDWHHVYHG
-3487 EKTHRLGSLP
+3487 EKINRLGSLP

-3503 QRYWYDLDFIP
+3503 QRYWYDLESDFMP
-3514 TPQTSMLSMCRGLST
+3514 MPQTSMSVTCRGLST
-3529 ASTEPAHKAL
+3529 ASMDPAYKTRG
-3539 DVGSPI
+3539 VGSTI
-3545 NYQHTLMYLQQ
+3545 NHQQTLMYLQQ
-3556 IFAEQLHTSPEL
+3556 IFAKQLGTSPEL
-3568 IQADETYEVF
+3568 MYADETYEVF
-3578 GVDSLIGMEITNRL
+3578 GVDSLIGLEITNRL
-3592 EKDFGSLP
+3592 EKEFGSLP

-3613 ANYLLKNYKEK
+3613 AHYLLKNYKEK
-3624 LSTLVFAGNTMP
+3624 LSTLVFEGKTLP
-3636 LATPLEMEIVKPM
+3636 LATTPLEVEPVKPLTS
-3649 APTTNGSHSS
+3649 ALKVSRSS

-3666 LSGIF
+3666 LSGTF
-3671 PMANSMDEFWQNL
+3671 PKANSMDEFWQNL
-3684 SSGRDCVSEI
+3684 SSGRDCISEV

-3705 VAIGGKEH
+3705 VVIGGEEH
-3713 YFPYGGFIPDVDKFD
+3713 YFPHGGFIPDIDKFD

-3799 VPLDVQSFSVA
+3799 VPLDIQSFSVA

-3848 CAMAIAGGVNLS
+3848 CVMAIAGGVNLS

-3894 EGVGAVLLKPLTTA
+3894 EGVGSVLLKPLADA

-3953 IDARTISYIEAHG
+3953 IDARTVSYIEAHG
-3966 TGTTLGDPI
+3966 TGTALGDPI

-4023 HQQLVPTL
+4023 HQKLVPTL

-4058 ENNSPRRAG
+4058 DNNSPRRAG

-4092 STVNSPYIFL
+4092 STLNSPYIFL

-4107 EERLAIQIQQMQR
+4107 EERLALQIQQMHR
-4120 YVHRN
+4120 YVQQN
-4125 SHAQNKEWLR
+4125 SPTQNKEWLR

-4140 LQTGREHMTARFAVI
+4140 LQTGREHMAARCAVI
-4155 VTNTDELLTALA
+4155 VTNTDELLAALA
-4167 NYPHDKG
+4167 NYPHNNG
-4174 ANTWVN
+4174 PNIWVN
-4180 HNAHSNHPIVPH
+4180 HASQSNHQAATHI
-4192 VEELISTERYEELV
+4192 EELISNQRYEELV

-4219 LYQQI
+4219 LYKHV

-4245 EVETPPIAQTTLQPA
+4245 EVETLPIAQPMLQPM
-4260 IQPPVAN
+4260 IQPPVAT
-4267 TELVDIQDWLYL
+4267 TEQVDVQDWLYI
-4279 TQWEKNLQMAPPALI
+4279 TQWEKNPQTAQPALI
-4294 RPLSK
+4294 RPL
-4299 LAEGSEVRGDTEH
+4299 
-4312 RTGVYTPVH
+4312 
-4321 EDSSTASTKQF
+4321 
-4332 TSAVEFGMRS
+4332 S
-4342 KGKWLIFCEPEAVPV
+4342 KGKWLIFCEPESVPA
-4357 LKQELGEQA
+4357 LKQELGEHA
-4366 GIYCFARNQFASIDT
+4366 GIYCFARNQFASIHD

-4387 ATQKADYEQLFATLH
+4387 AAQKTDYEQLFATIH
-4402 AQHKDNLIGVIYLC
+4402 AQHEDNLIGVIYLC
-4416 SAVTTHSRT
+4416 SA
-4425 MSRGLSAG
+4425 
-4433 SRNPIASLAPAGK
+4433 LAP
-4446 PRDVGACEQLCSI
+4446 
-4459 DDSNEENHADP
+4459 NEEKNADP
-4470 SLALLYLFRAMVQHS
+4470 SLALLYLFQAMVQHS
-4485 WPHQLTF
+4485 WSYQLTF
-4492 CLASQSAQHVTS
+4492 CLVSQLAQQVNPV
-4504 ADTINIW
+4504 DTLNIW

-4530 ALLLDLDANENIEQN
+4530 ALLLDLDANENREQN
-4545 VKILIKELE
+4545 AKILIKELE
-4554 LYQSKQNHIA
+4554 LFQTQQNHVA

-4572 IRFLPHERSQ
+4572 VRFLPHKLPQ
-4582 NDKVLPVWKAPAA
+4582 NQEVIPSWEAPAA

-4607 EVAEFIVA
+4607 EVAEFIVS
-4615 QGTRFILLTGTTE
+4615 QGTRFVLLTGTTE
-4628 LSLQTPEKNI
+4628 LSPHTPEKNTW
-4638 LLKKLEAQGAQV
+4638 LRQLEAKGAQV

-4660 EQMRQVIMGAE
+4660 EHMRQIIE
-4671 QAWKQSIDGVFHLA
+4671 ETEKAWQQPIDGVFHLA
-4685 GITTDNVTIADMD
+4685 GITTDNVTIENMNDT
-4698 EALWHDV
+4698 LWRDV
-4705 LRVKIQ
+4705 LRVKIH
-4711 GSMVLHE
+4711 GSLVLHE
-4718 LFLQAPL
+4718 LFLQTHV

-4752 EFMSGLALYRRSMQ
+4752 EFMSGLALYRRSVQ

-4781 MSHRHSHDAFL
+4781 MSHRHNHDAFL
-4792 DAVGMTS
+4792 DAVGMAS

-4808 FNTLLRLNP
+4808 FNTLLKLNP

-4831 HVNATAKQLDFFT
+4831 HVNASAKQLDFFT
-4844 HFVAEHAASVQAA
+4844 HFVAEYASNTQTAF
-4857 VVSSLNQE
+4857 VSSLNQE

-4872 HCFASVLGLEATE
+4872 NCFASVLGLEVTE
-4885 IDRETPFQHYGMDSI
+4885 IDRETPFQQYGMDSI

-4927 LNQLTDYI
+4927 LSQLTDYI
-4935 LQRVQINCEPEPAP
+4935 TQRVQINCEPAPAP
-4949 LFSAEGTLDL
+4949 LFNAEGSIDL
-4959 DQLNDDQLNEL
+4959 DQLNDAQLNEL

>member
-1 MQNIVHVV
+1 MQNIVRVV

-14 KHPHQKAIC
+14 KHPHQKAIF

-32 AELTLAELDQ
+32 AELTLGELDK
-42 QAKIIAAHLQT
+42 QAQIISAHLQT
-53 HQISGNRVILLYPTG
+53 YQVTGNRVILLYPTG
-68 VEFITSLLGC
+68 VEFITSLMGC
-78 WYAGVIAVPIP
+78 WYAGVVAVPIP
-89 CPKIDDFSKHE
+89 CPKMDELTHHE

-115 LSLSLYHSRIE
+115 LSLSQYHSSIE
-126 STLKRKALI
+126 SILKRKVPI

-140 LKSQSTSNFQ
+140 LKTQSTRNFQ
-150 SIPINEDTI
+150 SISINEDTI

-184 SVQETIKVWHYTKK
+184 SLQETIKVWHYTKK

-232 AAFINRPIS
+232 SAFINRPVT

-268 KDAERAGL
+268 KEAELSRL
-276 NLKHWKVAINGGDS
+276 NLKHWKVAINGGDI
-290 VQHQTLMDFVSKFQS
+290 VQYQTLMDFVSKFHS

-327 VTSFDCEPHFLSLQ
+327 VTSFGCEPHCIALQ
-341 DDANPLQ
+341 DNENLQ

-357 LRGLQAIVVD
+357 LTGLQAIAVD

-375 AGATGEIWLSG
+375 AGETGEIWLSG

-400 QAVFNATIPGSD
+400 QTVFNATVPGSD

-457 ALSKLQI
+457 ALSKFQI

-470 FSTENGSKEK
+470 FSTGHGNKEK
-480 IIIVQELSEETPASL
+480 IIIVQELSEETPPSL
-495 WPEIKNAIR
+495 WPEIRNVVR

-509 RHGVEVH
+509 HHGVEVH
-516 EVVLSPQGA
+516 AVVLSPKGA

-537 KAQRLFNEQ
+537 KAQLLFDEK
-546 NLAILTQD
+546 NLAVLTQD
-554 SPEKPTGNQ
+554 LSEKLPGNQ
-563 HATRDKEHQFTTL
+563 NANGDKENQFISL
-576 IANVLKI
+576 VANVLKI
-583 DEKEIDLGAPLSRYS
+583 NEKEIALDAPLSRYS

-615 QLSLS
+615 QLVLS
-620 PAALYEYTTLA
+620 PAALYEYSTLE

-640 KTGKPVAEETKYPI
+640 KSEKSLSVEAKHSI

-665 SGIFPQAPNIDTFWD
+665 SGVFPQAPDVATFWD
-680 NLLQEKDC
+680 NLCQGKDC
-688 ISEVPLS
+688 ISEVPSS
-695 RWNWQDLTVRWGGFI
+695 RWNWQNLTVRWGGFI
-710 DHIDQFD
+710 DHVDQFD

-724 AREAELI
+724 PREAELI

-740 TVWKTVEDAGY
+740 TAWKTIEDAGY
-751 APSTLAAL
+751 NSSTLAAS

-796 NRISYLLN
+796 NRISYILN

-827 HAILQGDCEL
+827 HAILQGDCDL

-857 AGMLSDD
+857 AGMLSED

-877 VRGEGAGAILLKKL
+877 VRGEGTGAILLKKL
-891 TQALRDGDHIYGVI
+891 TQALRDGDHIYGII

-926 QAEAII
+926 QAEVII
-932 SACQRA
+932 TACQRA
-938 QIPIDSI
+938 QVPIDSI

-972 LALEQQLKA
+972 LALEQNLEA

-1010 TLLAMRHEILPA
+1010 TLLAMRHAILPA
-1022 NLHFHELN
+1022 NLHFNELN

-1043 NKTTK
+1043 DKTTK
-1048 WPKTADTSRRAGVS
+1048 WPKAAGTPRRAGVS
-1062 SFGFGGANAH
+1062 SFGFGGTNAH

-1080 RTHAPSPNHFS
+1080 RIHAPSPNHFS

-1096 SAMTMT
+1096 SAMTMS
-1102 ALQQRIADLLNWL
+1102 ALQQRIADLLSWL
-1115 EQQQDLASLASLSYT
+1115 DQQQDLPSLASLSYT
-1130 LNAGRQHFA
+1130 LNAGRRHFA
-1139 KRFCVIV
+1139 KRLCLIV

-1154 QLLSGLSSEALERH
+1154 QLGSILSSEDLEQYLVA
-1168 IFMEESS
+1168 IE
-1175 STNHDNAAL
+1175 STNRDSPADLNHI
-1184 HQVRRNYLQGKS
+1184 RNHYLQGKS
-1196 IDWHTIYGDYQ
+1196 IDWGTIYGNYQ
-1207 EKISLPTYPFAKES
+1207 EKISLPAYPFAKET
-1221 HWVASKKRALF
+1221 HWVEIKNNLYRKVHALL
-1232 KDEKSSACSPSIFS
+1232 DENLSTFSSSIFS
-1246 EQFSGDEFYLREHR
+1246 KQFSGKEFYLCEHR
-1260 VHDEP
+1260 INDES

-1276 QVAASLALGNQQLTS
+1276 RAAASLAASNQHAAT
-1291 LSKITWKKPIKT
+1291 LSNLIWKKPIKT
-1303 SDWSKLLYVRITPEA
+1303 SDWSNPVHVHLFPET
-1318 DGVSFAITDEEEMIH
+1318 DGVSFAITNTDATVSYVSGDIH
-1333 YASGNMHYLDNSP
+1333 YGDHSP
-1346 DVPHT
+1346 DSRHT
-1351 KLNIQELKLALPH
+1351 PLPIQELKSVLPH
-1364 TQEPDA
+1364 TQDPEA
-1370 IYTYFENAGISY
+1370 IYTYFKHAGITY

-1394 NETDLLAELTL
+1394 SETHLLAELTL
-1405 PSSLSTRDDE
+1405 PSSVPAQHDE
-1415 FIVHPCLFDGM
+1415 FIIHPCLFDGI

-1437 EVLYLPFSIAQ
+1437 EVLYLPFAITQ
-1448 VDIYKPL
+1448 MDIYKPL
-1455 PNTCYVYANLVSS
+1455 ANTCYVYAHLISPA
-1468 VDNQHMPVF
+1468 DNHHMPVF
-1477 NIQVTDAEGT
+1477 NIQVSDAEGA
-1487 LLLVI
+1487 LLLGI

-1497 GAVHDFIKPE
+1497 GAVQDSIKPE
-1507 ATVAYYSPVWVARP
+1507 EATIAYYSPVWVAQP
-1521 LHSVTRKHPDSILIL
+1521 LHSATGKRPDSILIL
-1536 GSNEQS
+1536 GSNEQLINS
-1542 VQLIKEQFAEF
+1542 IKEQFADPGI
-1553 ATSCQRIQNSH
+1553 SCQRIQNSH
-1564 VAHLSLA
+1564 FAHTPID
-1571 SLSDYIIIALE
+1571 SLSEYIILALE
-1582 EFKEPLFSL
+1582 EFDEPLFSP
-1591 KEIQRNLEQTYY
+1591 KEIQKNLDQTYY
-1603 LVHTLV
+1603 LVHSLV
-1609 TQISKLKPKKP
+1609 TQISKLKPKNP
-1620 VQLICIGKVPSL
+1620 VQLICISKGPSL

-1658 HDLSLLAKELTQNE
+1658 HDLSLLARELTQNE
-1672 IAVRYD
+1672 IEVRYD
-1678 KQNHRYIRRYEA
+1678 KQNHRSIRRYEA
-1690 FTPPLTVTPTL
+1690 LPSSISAAPIL

-1714 GLGYLFARY
+1714 GLGYLFASY
-1723 LAEQCQAKIVLTGRA
+1723 LAEEYQAKIVLTGRS
-1738 PMSAHYQ
+1738 PMSEHVQ
-1745 NRIAELEKQ
+1745 KRIAELEKHS
-1754 NASVVYIPADV
+1754 ASVVYIPADV
-1765 SSYEEVQAL
+1765 SSYEEVLAL
-1774 IQNTKEHFGTINGI
+1774 IQSTKKHFGAINGI
-1788 IHAAGLTHDEFIVNK
+1788 IHAAGLTHDGLIVNK
-1803 TVPEIAKVLEPKI
+1803 TVPEIAKVLAPKI
-1816 YGVSNL
+1816 YGACNL
-1822 HVATLKESL
+1822 HTATRNEAL

-1839 VAAVFGNAGQSD
+1839 VAAVFGNMGQSE

-1860 EFAHEREQQRRL
+1860 EFAHEREQQRAL
-1872 GHCSGYTVSI
+1872 GHCFGRTLSI
-1882 NWPLWEEGGLHIA
+1882 AWPHWEEGGLQIA
-1895 PAYQQELEKTLGI
+1895 PEYQQVLEQTLGI
-1908 ISLSTQQGFIAF
+1908 ISLSTQQGFNAL
-1920 LQALQNNLPNCIVL
+1920 LQTLQYDAAHCIVL
-1934 PGYQQ
+1934 PGYQL
-1939 KLINALQNNS
+1939 KLLSALQNNS
-1949 VLKQTLATQPQE
+1949 VLKHSMRTHPPEL
-1961 INSNLQEQTEDF
+1961 NSNLRTQTRPLWTLIVEKEARGGTEQCASAAEFQKKDIEDF
-1973 LRKILAETLKCLPE
+1973 LRKILAETLKCAPE
-1987 QIDRNLPFEHYGI
+1987 RIDRNLPFENYGI

-2007 LNQRLA
+2007 LNQRLG
-2013 NEFRELPKTLFFEYQ
+2013 NEFRELPKTLFFEYR
-2028 NLADLAEYFM
+2028 NVADLADYFM
-2038 KHEAD
+2038 EHYAH

-2049 SNAEMA
+2049 PADA
-2055 SSRNRR
+2055 VTK
-2061 SNTNQTPMPIQ
+2061 TNSVYPLVIAPK
-2072 EWTPAHAGMTQFL
+2072 
-2085 NSMTTPRRLGFTKN
+2085 RLSVTKN
-2099 TTKSQDIRLLQKLAT
+2099 PSKSRD
-2114 ENEERE
+2114 
-2120 DSSTVLTKQFASGA
+2120 
-2134 AFPKKP
+2134 
-2140 IAIIGISGRYPE
+2140 IAIIGMSGRYPD

-2173 PKERWALADYFDVN
+2173 PPERWALADYFDM
-2187 HPGKTYSKWGGFLT
+2187 HQDQPGKTYSKWGGFLT

-2233 KTIEDAGYVRDALA
+2233 KTVEDAGYARDALA
-2247 GKKVGVYVG
+2247 GQKVGVYVG
-2256 VMYGQYQLFDS
+2256 VMYGQYQLFGNES
-2267 ELSDSSQFIPTNSLF
+2267 THANQFVPTNSIF
-2282 ASIANRVSYFFDFHG
+2282 ASIANRVSYFFDLHG

-2320 HEGECEMA
+2320 HEGECDMA

-2349 FLAHDGHCRSF
+2349 FLARDGHCRSF

-2375 ILLKPLDKALAD
+2375 ILLKPLDNALAD

-2431 PAQVSYIEAHGTGT
+2431 PAYISYIEAHGTGT

-2458 VFSQRKMPQY
+2458 VFSQRKMQQY

-2508 DPLNSNIN
+2508 EPLNSNIN
-2516 WSTTPFRVQQTVS
+2516 WSTTPFRVQHTVS
-2529 EWQRP
+2529 EWQQP
-2534 LANAP
+2534 LPNAP
-2539 RIAGISSFGAGG
+2539 RIAGVSSFGAGG

-2560 APEVLPVP
+2560 APETLDGP
-2568 TRSKSH
+2568 TRNKSH
-2574 YLLTLSAKTELALN
+2574 YLLTVSAKTEIALN
-2588 QRLDDLLDWLEN
+2588 QRLDDLLTWWEN
-2600 NPSAELEQVSYTL
+2600 NPAAELEQVSYTL
-2613 NAGRTHFDCRCA
+2613 NTGRTHFDCRCA
-2625 MVVSSLEEAIRFIQQ
+2625 MVVSSLEEAIHCVQQ
-2640 FKAQQQPTQLFLQI
+2640 FKAQQQPAQLVLQTDGT
-2654 IRPRS
+2654 
-2659 KLAEENEVRGDTEH
+2659 N
-2673 RTGVY
+2673 
-2678 TPVHEDSS
+2678 
-2686 TASTKQ
+2686 
-2692 FTSAVEFG
+2692 TS
-2700 MRSNGA
+2700 
-2706 NTPETTPTLLPLLMH
+2706 ETRLLSPTLLPILMH
-2721 QLSQPSQYKEAL
+2721 QSSQPSQYKETL

-2746 DWEQIHANESKK
+2746 DWKQIHAGESRK

-2773 YSDVNPCSPTQEKQT
+2773 YSDVDQCSVIQERQT
-2788 HLPLMH
+2788 DSPLMH

-2807 QVVQILQMNQHRIA
+2807 QVVQILKMNQHRIA
-2821 PEKNLGEYGMDSVH
+2821 LEKNLGEYGMDSVH
-2835 FIELAKKISEHY
+2835 FIELAKKIAERY

-2853 AVFFTHSSVRAISQY
+2853 AIFFTHSSVSSIGQY
-2868 LMNQFPETVAKTH
+2868 LMNQFPEAIAKAH
-2881 QAAAQRPIH
+2881 HEAAQLPIH
-2890 APAVKPRLIATAGA
+2890 APTIKPRQRVTDGA

-2917 QSDDLAAFWHHLL
+2917 QSDDLAAFWQHLL
-2930 QSDDLVTEIPIER
+2930 AGDDLVTEIPIER

-2965 NNFDQFDAGFFNI
+2965 TNFDQFDAGFFNI

-3006 DPFALSS
+3006 DPFALSA

-3093 AIAGGVSLI
+3093 AVAGGVSLI

-3138 VAGLLLK
+3138 VASLLLK

-3161 KASAVN
+3161 KATAVN

-3189 AYTQAHFDP
+3189 AYTQAQFAPD
-3198 GTVTYIETHGTGT
+3198 TVTYIETHGTGT

-3219 EGLKRAFATLLSSG
+3219 EGLKRAFATLLSSEV
-3233 AKQNSIALGS
+3233 KQNSIALGS

-3286 LTGTP
+3286 LTDTP
-3291 FYIPKETQTWQRIK
+3291 FYIAQETQTWQRIK
-3305 NEAGDEIPLRA
+3305 NEAGNDIPLRA

-3325 TNAHIV
+3325 TNAHII

-3339 EKTENRQAKPYYL
+3339 RMAENRQAKPYYL
-3352 ITLSAKQQES
+3352 ITLSAKRQES
-3362 MQQKIVDLQQWLNQ
+3362 IQQKIVDLHQWLNQ
-3376 NKETVSLPALSF
+3376 NKETVSLPSLSF
-3388 TLNAGRA
+3388 TLNVGRA

-3423 PEYCIMNEGQTWT
+3423 PEYCMMNEGQTCT
-3436 IQGPVF
+3436 IQGPAF
-3442 DEVYQAAIKALVQ
+3442 DEVYQATIKALVQ

-3476 YVINWQQVYLG
+3476 YVIDWQHVYHG
-3487 EKTHRLGSLP
+3487 EKIHRLGSLP
-3497 AYPFIK
+3497 AYPFLK
-3503 QRYWYDLDFIP
+3503 QRYWYDLESDFMP
-3514 TPQTSMLSMCRGLST
+3514 MPQTSMSATCRGLST
-3529 ASTEPAHKAL
+3529 ASMDPAYKTR
-3539 DVGSPI
+3539 DVGSTI
-3545 NYQHTLMYLQQ
+3545 NHQQTLMYLQQ
-3556 IFAEQLHTSPEL
+3556 IFAKQLGTSPEL
-3568 IQADETYEVF
+3568 MQADETYEVF
-3578 GVDSLIGMEITNRL
+3578 GVDSLIGLEITNRL
-3592 EKDFGSLP
+3592 EKDFGTLP

-3624 LSTLVFAGNTMP
+3624 LSTLVFEGKSIP
-3636 LATPLEMEIVKPM
+3636 LATPLETKAVKPLT
-3649 APTTNGSHSS
+3649 ASPKISHSS

-3666 LSGIF
+3666 LSGTF

-3684 SSGRDCVSEI
+3684 SCGRDCVSEV
-3694 PADRWNYKEYP
+3694 PADRWDYKEYP
-3705 VAIGGKEH
+3705 VIIGGEEH
-3713 YFPYGGFIPDVDKFD
+3713 YFPHGGFIPDIDKFD

-3799 VPLDVQSFSVA
+3799 VPLDIQSFSVA

-3894 EGVGAVLLKPLTTA
+3894 EGVGAVLLKPLADA
-3908 IADNDR
+3908 IADHDR

-3944 ILQALKNAD
+3944 ILQALKNAE
-3953 IDARTISYIEAHG
+3953 IDARTVSYIEAHG
-3966 TGTTLGDPI
+3966 TGTALGDPI

-3984 EHYTEDKQFCAIGSV
+3984 ENYTEDKQFCAIGSV

-4023 HQQLVPTL
+4023 HQKLVPTL

-4058 ENNSPRRAG
+4058 DNNSPRRAG

-4080 IIEEYVPSIKPQ
+4080 IIEEYIPPILPQ
-4092 STVNSPYIFL
+4092 SALNSPYVFL

-4107 EERLAIQIQQMQR
+4107 EERLAIQIQQMHR
-4120 YVHRN
+4120 YVLQN
-4125 SHAQNKEWLR
+4125 SHTRNKEWLR

-4155 VTNTDELLTALA
+4155 AENTDELLAALA
-4167 NYPHDKG
+4167 NYPHNNG
-4174 ANTWVN
+4174 PNTWIN
-4180 HNAHSNHPIVPH
+4180 YTTQSNHQAATHI
-4192 VEELISTERYEELV
+4192 EELISNELYEELV

-4219 LYQQI
+4219 LYKHL

-4245 EVETPPIAQTTLQPA
+4245 EVETLPIAQPTLQPA
-4260 IQPPVAN
+4260 IQLPSTN
-4267 TELVDIQDWLYL
+4267 TEQVDVQDWLYI
-4279 TQWEKNLQMAPPALI
+4279 TQWEKNPQTTQ
-4294 RPLSK
+4294 S
-4299 LAEGSEVRGDTEH
+4299 
-4312 RTGVYTPVH
+4312 
-4321 EDSSTASTKQF
+4321 ASIPQ
-4332 TSAVEFGMRS
+4332 
-4342 KGKWLIFCEPEAVPV
+4342 KGKWLIFCEPESVPA

-4366 GIYCFARNQFASIDT
+4366 GIYCFARNQFAST
-4381 HEYTIN
+4381 HDQEYTLN
-4387 ATQKADYEQLFATLH
+4387 ASQKTDYELLFTTLH
-4402 AQHKDNLIGVIYLC
+4402 AQHEDNLTGVIYVC
-4416 SAVTTHSRT
+4416 SVSDA
-4425 MSRGLSAG
+4425 
-4433 SRNPIASLAPAGK
+4433 
-4446 PRDVGACEQLCSI
+4446 
-4459 DDSNEENHADP
+4459 NEENHADP
-4470 SLALLYLFRAMVQHS
+4470 SLALLYLFQAMVKHS
-4485 WPHQLTF
+4485 WSHQLTF
-4492 CLASQSAQHVTS
+4492 CLVSQSAQEVDPS
-4504 ADTINIW
+4504 DTLNIW

-4530 ALLLDLDANENIEQN
+4530 ALLLDLDVNENREQN
-4545 VKILIKELE
+4545 AKILIKELG
-4554 LYQSKQNHIA
+4554 LYQTQQNHIA
-4564 YRASERYT
+4564 YRASERHT
-4572 IRFLPHERSQ
+4572 IRFIPHRLPQNHEVIPS
-4582 NDKVLPVWKAPAA
+4582 WKAPVA

-4607 EVAEFIVA
+4607 EVAEFIVT
-4615 QGTRFILLTGTTE
+4615 QGTRFVLLTGTTE
-4628 LSLQTPEKNI
+4628 LSPHTSEKNTW
-4638 LLKKLEAQGAQV
+4638 LRQLEAKGAQV

-4660 EQMRQVIMGAE
+4660 EHMRIIIKEAE
-4671 QAWKQSIDGVFHLA
+4671 KTWQQPIDGVFHLA
-4685 GITTDNVTIADMD
+4685 GITTDNVTIENMN
-4698 EALWHDV
+4698 EALWRDV
-4705 LRVKIQ
+4705 LRVKIH
-4711 GSMVLHE
+4711 GSLVLHE
-4718 LFLQAPL
+4718 LFLQAHL

-4752 EFMSGLALYRRSMQ
+4752 EFMNGLSLYRRSMQ

-4781 MSHRHSHDAFL
+4781 MSHRHNHDAFL
-4792 DAVGMTS
+4792 DAVGMAS

-4808 FNTLLRLNP
+4808 LNALLRLNP

-4844 HFVAEHAASVQAA
+4844 HFVAEYASSTQTAF
-4857 VVSSLNQE
+4857 VSSLNQE

-4872 HCFASVLGLEATE
+4872 NCFASVLGLEVTE
-4885 IDRETPFQHYGMDSI
+4885 IDRETPFQQYGMDSI

-4927 LNQLTDYI
+4927 LNQLIDYI
-4935 LQRVQINCEPEPAP
+4935 MQRVQVNCAPVPAP
-4949 LFSAEGTLDL
+4949 LINAEGSMDLDL
-4959 DQLNDDQLNEL
+4959 LNEAQLNEL
-4970 LELELKE
+4970 LELELNE